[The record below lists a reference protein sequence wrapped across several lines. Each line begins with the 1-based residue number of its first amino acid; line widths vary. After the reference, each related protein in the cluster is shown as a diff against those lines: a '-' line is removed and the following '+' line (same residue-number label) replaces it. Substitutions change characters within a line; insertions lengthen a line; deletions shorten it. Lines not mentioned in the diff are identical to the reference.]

1 MDINNRTRLTL
12 SKATIEASDPFSLLP
27 LDHPVMVLISKVL
40 KGDNYSTWSRAM
52 IISLS
57 TKDKIGFVTGS
68 IKPPS
73 STDDSFPSWQRYGD
87 LMVIEFHSSKD
98 SQ

>member
-1 MDINNRTRLTL
+1 
-12 SKATIEASDPFSLLP
+12 
-27 LDHPVMVLISKVL
+27 
-40 KGDNYSTWSRAM
+40 M